1 MKRGFQFEYLLAIL
15 LPLAFYFGVRFV
27 SELVEYPWK
36 SVPCVIKSGFIE
48 PNPEKTA
55 SKLPHRANVIFSCE
69 NPNQGTYMWRDF
81 ATLPEAQAF
90 LDRYP
95 PGQEVTGYKSKGNE
109 TLIRKPIYS
118 LGVYLIPMAALG
130 FVAIKILNQVSRAK
144 KEMIAQLDA
153 YDEKKKQTRQISR
166 NVQKFDQSS
175 AIQLEDRSQTEE
187 WKEMFGS
194 DANLSGLKPRRAQL
208 MQFFGMLVLFVIL
221 VSITLWA
228 SFSAYKT
235 WKAGQEAG
243 CALAA
248 APFLAF
254 GSVRVLFGLIRQL
267 LGLVNPRPQVQLS
280 SVSVWPGGSIDL
292 SWRYEGKVGGA
303 KKLLFILV
311 GREYTHTEE
320 RHKGR
325 TRHTSKLAATSK
337 VSIHEATQA
346 FEIRD
351 GRARIRIPEGLMHTF
366 HFGFTKIEWILR
378 VEVKIAGWADVHEEY
393 PIIIQP
399 APLRS

>member
-15 LPLAFYFGVRFV
+15 IPLAFYFGVRFV
-27 SELVEYPWK
+27 SELLEYPWK
-36 SVPCVIKSGFIE
+36 SVPCIITSGFIE
-48 PNPEKTA
+48 PNPEKSA
-55 SKLPHRANVIFSCE
+55 AKLPHRANVIFSCE

-81 ATLPEAQAF
+81 ATVPEAQAF
-90 LDRYP
+90 LNRYP
-95 PGQEVTGYKSKGNE
+95 PGKAVTGYKSKSHE
-109 TLIRKPIYS
+109 TLIKKPLYF
-118 LGVYLIPMAALG
+118 LGIYLIPMAALG

-144 KEMIAQLDA
+144 KQMIDQLND
-153 YDEKKKQTRQISR
+153 YDEKKKQVAQASR

-175 AIQLEDRSQTEE
+175 AIQLEDRAQTEE

-194 DANLSGLKPRRAQL
+194 EANKSGLKPRRAQL
-208 MQFFGMLVLFVIL
+208 MQFFGLLVLFVIL
-221 VSITLWA
+221 VLITFWA
-228 SFSAYKT
+228 SISAYKT
-235 WKAGQEAG
+235 WTAGQEAG
-243 CALAA
+243 CALAT
-248 APFLAF
+248 APFLAL
-254 GSVRVLFGLIRQL
+254 GSARVLFGLIRQL
-267 LGLVNPRPQVQLS
+267 LGLVNPRPQVELGS
-280 SVSVWPGGSIDL
+280 ASVWPGGSIDL

-325 TRHTSKLAATSK
+325 TRHTSKHAGSAH
-337 VSIHEATQA
+337 VRIHESTQA

-351 GRARIRIPEGLMHTF
+351 GRARIKIPDGLMHTF
-366 HFGFTKIEWILR
+366 HFGFTKIEWVLR
-378 VEVKIAGWADVHEEY
+378 VEVKIGGWADIHEEY